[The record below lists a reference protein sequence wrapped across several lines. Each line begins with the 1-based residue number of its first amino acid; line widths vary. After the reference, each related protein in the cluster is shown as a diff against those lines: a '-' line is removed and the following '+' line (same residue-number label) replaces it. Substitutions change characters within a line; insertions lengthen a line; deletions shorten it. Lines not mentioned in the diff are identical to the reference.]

1 MAHHTTVRRN
11 QTKMND
17 SGQHGVAPRQT
28 TERAE
33 VSVSL
38 ALILLLAAV
47 TAIGPFAMHLLAP
60 ALPWIASDFQVSPA
74 LSQLL
79 LSLSLVAMAVFN
91 LIWGPLSDRYGR
103 RPMLLTGLA
112 LGAAGSVLAALA
124 PDIWTALAGRLL
136 QAAGAAAGMVLARAV
151 AQDMFG
157 QARAAGVI
165 GQITAVMVAAP
176 MIAPTVSGLLVDEG
190 GWRTIFWLAAG
201 LCVLLLVWSRTSLA
215 ESAPK
220 GVTGHGLLDLL
231 HGFRIVGAKRA
242 FWRYAG
248 FSAFSLAGFYYFVAI
263 APYVMHDAFGQG
275 AKAYGLYFML
285 LSGTYMMT
293 NFVAGRVSA
302 SFGGEQVMVFGALLA
317 LCGPFI
323 VGGLLLSGVHHP
335 LVLFLPGMIQSFG
348 AGLATPQSMAGA
360 VGSAPERAGAASG
373 LLGFSQFITASVTT
387 QIAGFLPHDQALV
400 IPIGMGT
407 CLIICLLFLFGLRE
421 RS

>member
-1 MAHHTTVRRN
+1 M
-11 QTKMND
+11 QSND
-17 SGQHGVAPRQT
+17 TAQETAKASF
-28 TERAE
+28 
-33 VSVSL
+33 
-38 ALILLLAAV
+38 ALIMLLAAV

-60 ALPWIASDFQVSPA
+60 ALPWIASDLEVPA
-74 LSQLL
+74 AVSQLM

-103 RPMLLTGLA
+103 RPMLLMGLA
-112 LGAAGSVLAALA
+112 LGAGGSVLAAVA

-176 MIAPTVSGLLVDEG
+176 MIAPTVSGLVIEEG
-190 GWRTIFWLAAG
+190 GWRSIFWLAAG
-201 LCVLLLVWSRTSLA
+201 LCVLLLIWSRASLS
-215 ESAPK
+215 ETAPK
-220 GVTGHGLLDLL
+220 GGGGSGLGDLL
-231 HGFRIVGAKRA
+231 QGFLIVGRKRA

-263 APYVMHDAFGQG
+263 APYVMRDAFDQG
-275 AKAYGLYFML
+275 AKAYGFYFML
-285 LSGTYMMT
+285 LSGTYMFT
-293 NFVAGRVSA
+293 NFIAGRVSA
-302 SFGGEQVMVFGALLA
+302 RFGGERTMYFGSVLA

-323 VGGLLLSGVHHP
+323 VAGLLLSGVHHP
-335 LVLFLPGMIQSFG
+335 LALFMPGMIQSFG

-373 LLGFSQFITASVTT
+373 LLGFSQFLIASATT
-387 QIAGFLPHDQALV
+387 QIAGFLPHEQALV
-400 IPIGMGT
+400 VPIGMGA
-407 CLIICLLFLFGLRE
+407 CLIASLMCLFRLRE
-421 RS
+421 RA